1 MSFGPHF
8 RKFARVA
15 RDFRSLA
22 IPTNVSIRRKYA
34 GGDENLLA
42 FERRI
47 PALQSN

>member
-1 MSFGPHF
+1 MSWASFPKV
-8 RKFARVA
+8 RARRA
-15 RDFRSLA
+15 RFQEPCDPDS
-22 IPTNVSIRRKYA
+22 VSIRRERA